1 VPLIV
6 GSNSDEMSFGYV
18 FGPALDANAYAAK
31 IHTQFDAVVPA
42 SGDTILSLYPATDFT
57 NPNYA
62 LESVE
67 TDLYYTRAVYNFV
80 RDVSGA
86 RRAPVYR
93 YLFTHRYENPAP
105 QDTFVTDARAFHG
118 AETYF
123 VTGSLQ
129 SLGTSMTYSPSSAEL
144 ALSES
149 MMGYWSQF
157 AATGDPN
164 GSGAPQ
170 WTPYEESS
178 GDILQLDDTIASMP
192 GGYRIAQMKFL
203 STLPIRG
210 F

>member
-1 VPLIV
+1 MASVLCRPAWLVCEGILFAALA
-6 GSNSDEMSFGYV
+6 GCGAGTDNSG
-18 FGPALDANAYAAK
+18 
-31 IHTQFDAVVPA
+31 
-42 SGDTILSLYPATDFT
+42 
-57 NPNYA
+57 
-62 LESVE
+62 
-67 TDLYYTRAVYNFV
+67 
-80 RDVSGA
+80 
-86 RRAPVYR
+86 
-93 YLFTHRYENPAP
+93 
-105 QDTFVTDARAFHG
+105 
-118 AETYF
+118 

-170 WTPYEESS
+170 WTPYDESS